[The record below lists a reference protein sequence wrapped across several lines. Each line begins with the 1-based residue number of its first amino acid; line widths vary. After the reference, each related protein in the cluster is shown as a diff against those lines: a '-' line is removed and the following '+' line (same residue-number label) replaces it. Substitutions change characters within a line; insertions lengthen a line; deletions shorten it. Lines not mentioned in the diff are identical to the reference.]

1 MSRRLAAGLGI
12 VWLLALGIGTVGVVQ
27 RAVAGHGLAAYGSY
41 VAWGLWVGIYFH
53 SVGIAGGAYLFGVLH
68 YLFADRDPGATV
80 RLRVVLL
87 VALASLAVGIL
98 AIWFDLG
105 RMARAWRILVDANFR
120 SMMAFNA
127 WMYVIFGVLVAVAF
141 AVSYRRHS
149 RWLRPLLLTGLPFAV
164 AFPSQSGAFFGV
176 VDAKPYWHTALFPV
190 LFLMSALASGAAAL
204 TFVEGIAGPAIG
216 PEGHPRR
223 MEWLRRILLA
233 TVLAY
238 FVLEWSEISIAYWS
252 PASEHRGGWN
262 LVLFG
267 PFWWT
272 FWAVHLLLGGVVPLL
287 LLAFARRSRLWLT
300 VAGGLVTA
308 SFVSVRLNV
317 LMPGQA
323 LEQIEGLQEAF
334 HHWRL
339 SRFYVATLHE
349 YLVSLFLVAVGV
361 GVVALGLRL
370 LPRMTLRPLVATAA
384 AGERAP
390 GKGTVPHGR

>member
-1 MSRRLAAGLGI
+1 MSRRVA
-12 VWLLALGIGTVGVVQ
+12 LALGMLWFVVFAAGVVGVVQ
-27 RAVAGHGLAAYGSY
+27 RVLAGHGLAAYGSY

-53 SVGIAGGAYLFGVLH
+53 SIGIAGGTYLFGVLH

-87 VALASLAVGIL
+87 VALVALAVGLL

-105 RMARAWRILVDANFR
+105 RMARAWRILIDANFT

-127 WMYVIFGVLVAVAF
+127 WMYVIFGVIAAAAF
-141 AVSYRRHS
+141 VLSYRRPS
-149 RWLRPLLLTGLPFAV
+149 PWLRPLLLAGLPFAI

-204 TFVEGIAGPAIG
+204 TFLEGIVGAAIG
-216 PEGHPRR
+216 PEGHRR
-223 MEWLRRILLA
+223 RLEWLRRALLV
-233 TVLAY
+233 TVLLY

-252 PASEHRGGWN
+252 PVSEHRDAWN

-267 PFWWT
+267 PFWWV
-272 FWAVHLLLGGVVPLL
+272 FWVVHLGLGGLLPLALL
-287 LLAFARRSRLWLT
+287 LRGGRSPARLT
-300 VAGGLVTA
+300 AAGGLIAA

-317 LMPGQA
+317 LIPGQA
-323 LEQIEGLQEAF
+323 LEQIRGLQDAF

-339 SRFYVATLHE
+339 TYFYVATPHE
-349 YLVSLFLVAVGV
+349 YLVSLFLVAVGI
-361 GVVALGLRL
+361 GLVALGLLL
-370 LPRMTLRPLVATAA
+370 LPNMTLRPLIATPA
-384 AGERAP
+384 AGVRAP
-390 GKGTVPHGR
+390 ARGMVEHDR